1 MVKLEKEGLVAVI
14 VGIDGYK
21 DKKFRPLQCAVNDA
35 VSLTGTLKKVWEK
48 PEIRTLVWPQ
58 MERAR
63 KQEQGWG
70 IRLPDDA
77 NNVTR
82 ENILENVRNCAA
94 SCRESDTF
102 IFYFS
107 GHGVLFEDE
116 PTLITVRNGKTA
128 EGTEYIKIRE
138 IQQAAAS
145 GRCKKKVMILDC
157 CQDFA
162 DNAAETKGY
171 KNLKNLTDDWWI
183 FLSCSPG
190 ESSLEDQ
197 YSGEISDDYLQQGIF
212 TARLVEGLRGEAGWS
227 DKGVTLT
234 QLASYVGKRVPVEYQ
249 EKMMARILGNGE
261 KSNVQRSEQTSQ
273 NPVLIG
279 EGFAVGG
286 PYQVI
291 MAPRW
296 VPLSHRSRKTRPG
309 KFFIK
314 YWFQY
319 LFGKWPLLFPL
330 KLGFQL
336 GGALLYGMVMLLTV
350 IWHSAQASPP
360 FSSFLFWA
368 VIGLGSA
375 FTWCLSIS
383 FAAAVNEDRWFAGGY
398 GTILLYLFWHGVV
411 VLSFWALFGTEPH
424 PSSGITKIY
433 YLVSDL
439 FLIFIAVVIC
449 GCNTSQTIIAIAE
462 TLRPENERGDIRQ
475 AIRVFQEF
483 KTKTFGVS
491 LYNYIPMVSAKPFF
505 YYWIFGGVLLIVGFN
520 IYEVMAALGAG
531 AIYWWVFLL
540 RNILALVLVA
550 WLIIWYASAFSY
562 LQKEVY
568 KR

>member
-1 MVKLEKEGLVAVI
+1 
-14 VGIDGYK
+14 
-21 DKKFRPLQCAVNDA
+21 
-35 VSLTGTLKKVWEK
+35 
-48 PEIRTLVWPQ
+48 
-58 MERAR
+58 
-63 KQEQGWG
+63 
-70 IRLPDDA
+70 
-77 NNVTR
+77 
-82 ENILENVRNCAA
+82 
-94 SCRESDTF
+94 
-102 IFYFS
+102 
-107 GHGVLFEDE
+107 
-116 PTLITVRNGKTA
+116 
-128 EGTEYIKIRE
+128 
-138 IQQAAAS
+138 
-145 GRCKKKVMILDC
+145 MILDC
-157 CQDFA
+157 CQIYIGDDA
-162 DNAAETKGY
+162 SIKGY
-171 KNLKNLTDDWWI
+171 KNLKELSENWWI

-190 ESSLEDQ
+190 EASLEDQ
-197 YSGEISDDYLQQGIF
+197 YSGELSDDYLQQGIF
-212 TARLVEGLRGEAGWS
+212 TASLVEGLRGEAPSGDS
-227 DKGVTLT
+227 GITLA
-234 QLASYVGKRVPVEYQ
+234 QLASYVGQRVAVEYQ
-249 EKMMARILGNGE
+249 VRLKEMQRDKGE
-261 KSNVQRSEQTSQ
+261 KLKGRHSVKFSQ
-273 NPVLIG
+273 NPMLIG
-279 EGFAVGG
+279 DAFAVGG
-286 PYQVI
+286 EYQVI
-291 MAPRW
+291 MAPRH
-296 VPLSHRSRKTRPG
+296 VPTAHKSRKKWPS
-309 KFFIK
+309 KSFIK
-314 YWFQY
+314 YWFRY
-319 LFGKWPLLFPL
+319 LFGQWPILFPL
-330 KLGFQL
+330 KQAFRI
-336 GGALLYGMVMLLTV
+336 GGALLYAAVMLSTV

-360 FSSFLFWA
+360 FPSFLFWA

-383 FAAAVNEDRWFAGGY
+383 FAAAVNEERWFAGGY

-424 PSSGITKIY
+424 PLSGITKIY

-550 WLIIWYASAFSY
+550 WLIIWYASAFSF